1 MGRDRSHPILMLRMC
16 YKCNEV
22 RTKREMMKTALIVI
36 NNTINEL
43 IRVAF
48 ARFLLSDRHWQT
60 ELSITESRD
69 GSYVMICRPE

>member
-1 MGRDRSHPILMLRMC
+1 
-16 YKCNEV
+16 
-22 RTKREMMKTALIVI
+22 MMKTALIVI

-48 ARFLLSDRHWQT
+48 VRFLLSDRHWQT